1 MGIYDLMKRV
11 DIQPTVDATNAEKK
25 VYSEEIAQNIGKF
38 MELINSVGKGRDD
51 NDQ

>member
-1 MGIYDLMKRV
+1 MDIYDLMKRV

-25 VYSEEIAQNIGKF
+25 AFSENIEQNISKF

-51 NDQ
+51 HDQ